1 MKKLIVF
8 FICLYSIGV
17 YSQITLD
24 FQNSCQSF
32 PIVRLSDSETKYFD
46 DNQWN
51 INHQNKFSLYN
62 LDGTLF
68 KTIVM
73 PPKPDSTS
81 FIYTIFWIS
90 RSLFDNDPSNIE
102 YFVAY
107 TYDSIPNWGSY
118 NEVKIIREDG
128 TILLDEMNATN
139 NYWPPYINK
148 TEEGTKMTLFYEY
161 ANGTY
166 YQTKVFSLPGDIPT
180 GEQEGIKRPEESIIL
195 FPNPNSGSFY
205 IRFNSVENE
214 ERTID
219 LISPN
224 GTSIGKFKSKDN
236 STQLNVP
243 GLPDGLYLINTNSKN
258 RRYSNKMIIK
268 N

>member
-1 MKKLIVF
+1 MILF
-8 FICLYSIGV
+8 FICLYSIEG

-24 FQNSCQSF
+24 FQNSCQYF
-32 PIVRLSDSETKYFD
+32 PIVRLSDSETKYLD

-73 PPKPDSTS
+73 PPKPDSS
-81 FIYTIFWIS
+81 SLVYTIFWIT
-90 RSLFDNDPSNIE
+90 RNLFDNDPSSIE

-107 TYDSIPNWGSY
+107 TYDSVPNFGTY

-128 TILLDEMNATN
+128 TVLMDEMNATN
-139 NYWPPYINK
+139 LYWPPYINK
-148 TEEGTKMTLFYEY
+148 TEDGTKMTLFYKY
-161 ANGTY
+161 ANGIY
-166 YQTKVFSLPGDIPT
+166 YQTRVFSLPGDIPT
-180 GEQEGIKRPEESIIL
+180 AEQEGIKMQEESLIL
-195 FPNPNSGSFY
+195 YPNPNSGSFY
-205 IRFNSVENE
+205 IRFNSAENKV
-214 ERTID
+214 RTID

-224 GTSIGKFKSKDN
+224 GTSIGTFKSKDN
-236 STQLNVP
+236 TTQINVP
-243 GLPDGLYLINTNSKN
+243 GLPDGLYILNTSSITKQYSK
-258 RRYSNKMIIK
+258 KMIIK